1 MEVLSYA
8 YRQDSLT
15 DCIGFCK
22 PNSAHFRLVS
32 FDTMLNSLL
41 SVRLGVLDVLAK
53 LLYRKAA
60 LSS

>member
-22 PNSAHFRLVS
+22 NSADCRLDS
-32 FDTMLNSLL
+32 FVTMLDSLL

-53 LLYRKAA
+53 PYYRKAA